1 MSLRIW
7 YIPISTRDILKSL
20 KGYLVD
26 VLGDKK
32 CFGLMHSTL
41 GTDYVRSFKWLKHT
55 TNSKRTVMDTLLPF
69 K

>member
-26 VLGDKK
+26 VLEDK
-32 CFGLMHSTL
+32 CFGLLQSSL
-41 GTDYVRSFKWLKHT
+41 GTDYVHSFKWLKHII
-55 TNSKRTVMDTLLPF
+55 NSKRIVMDTLLPF